1 MGNPYNVIK
10 GDKLSQIGLWFLLT
24 YLYSK
29 YVDQSET
36 RYENRKDYKKWCDE
50 IDDLVTNE
58 EDVII
63 AWLDYSINK
72 LQKTTPND
80 GNVSFQEQKI
90 FAFILIM
97 IFDSNKNK
105 RCNKGTIK
113 SIIKRVNSGKT
124 ETYVILNMDL
134 KVNDKQLIKTGLY
147 YEVDLDMEFKT
158 NIDNIDIFDG
168 KKCFF
173 EFKKNKSEYEIIEIG
188 FINE

>member
-10 GDKLSQIGLWFLLT
+10 GDELSQIGLWFLLT

-29 YVDQSET
+29 YVDQNET
-36 RYENRKDYKKWCDE
+36 RYKNKKDYEEKCKE

-58 EDVII
+58 EDVIM
-63 AWLDYSINK
+63 AWLDYAIK
-72 LQKTTPND
+72 DLQKTTSNNGD
-80 GNVSFQEQKI
+80 VLFQEQKI
-90 FAFILIM
+90 FAYILIM
-97 IFDSNKNK
+97 IFNGNKNK

-173 EFKKNKSEYEIIEIG
+173 EFKKNKSKYEIIEIG